1 MASLFNSL
9 NVGYSGLTA
18 SQVGINTTGQNIAN
32 AETPGYT
39 RQRVV
44 NAASTPLSN
53 ATPGAQG
60 SGVSVTEI
68 TRVFDAFVYNRYS
81 DSSQSKEYSDFMRQS
96 LEELSTYFPDI
107 EGVGI
112 KADLQNYYNT
122 WQTLVDNPDS
132 TAVKTDL
139 AQQSKTL
146 ATHISQTRDQVFALQ
161 STLDDQLN
169 VAVDEVNRLAKSI
182 TDLNRSITETE
193 SGGLNNAN
201 DLRDQRDLLQ
211 LSLSKLINAEVFVD
225 AIESNTAVSS
235 SINEAQGNYT
245 IHVGGYNI
253 VDGTTFHPIGI
264 DSSNNKNG
272 FSEIYYQRQDG
283 EKIPLESRIKGG
295 KVGAIFDLRGS
306 DVRTDS
312 GTPDDG
318 ILQETINDLDAFA
331 ASLIEYTN
339 TIYAQGATGSM
350 LSNEVNVNAT
360 QELVNT
366 DLNINTGTFDINI
379 YDIDGAVVSTRSIN
393 IDEFTSLT
401 GVAGSNSIEGQVSD
415 NIDDNGDNN
424 SANDIDDFIQFAYA
438 GGKMSLSLKGN
449 FENEGYTF
457 SLSDQK
463 PSGELSSGTNFSG
476 AMGLNRFF
484 DGDDASNIKVSS
496 KFADDPSTINAFKAP
511 ISGDNGVALDMVQM
525 QFEDITF
532 RYDNTQTQTDTIYA
546 FYDTLATNVGV
557 KTNAA
562 VLFND
567 TMTAQ
572 YNAVELEYSS
582 ISKVSI
588 DEELTNLIKYQT
600 AYGASAK
607 VISTIDQMLNTLL
620 GIKQ

>member
-360 QELVNT
+360 QELVNI

>member
-68 TRVFDAFVYNRYS
+68 TRVFDSFVYDKYS
-81 DSSQSKEYSDFMRQS
+81 NSSQSKEYSDFMRQT

-122 WQTLVDNPDS
+122 WQSLVDNPNS

-146 ATHISQTRDQVFALQ
+146 ASHISQTRDQVFALQ
-161 STLDDQLN
+161 STLDDQLK
-169 VAVDEVNRLAKSI
+169 VAVDEVNRVAKSI
-182 TDLNRSITETE
+182 TELNRAITETE
-193 SGGLNNAN
+193 AGGINNAN

-211 LSLSKLINAEVFVD
+211 LSLSKLVGADVFVD

-245 IHVGGYNI
+245 VHVGGYNI
-253 VDGTTFHPIGI
+253 VDGTTFHPIGL
-264 DSSNNKNG
+264 DNGNNQNG

-283 EKIPLESRIKGG
+283 EKIPLETRISGG

-306 DVRTDS
+306 DVRTAN
-312 GTPDDG
+312 GTPNDG
-318 ILQETINDLDAFA
+318 ILQETINDLNAFA
-331 ASLIEYTN
+331 GSLIEYTN
-339 TIYAQGATGSM
+339 TIYAQGATSSV
-350 LSNEVNVNAT
+350 LSNEVNIDPT
-360 QELVNT
+360 QELINSE
-366 DLNINTGTFDINI
+366 LNINQGSFDIAI
-379 YDIDGAVVSTRSIN
+379 YDIDGAVVSTRNIT
-393 IDEFTSLT
+393 IDEFTSLS
-401 GVAGSNSIEGQVSD
+401 GVPGSNSIEGQISD
-415 NIDDNGDNN
+415 NVDDNGDNN
-424 SANDIDDFIQFAYA
+424 SGNDIDDIIQFNYA
-438 GGKMSLSLKGN
+438 SGKLSLSLKGN

-457 SLSDQK
+457 SLSDKK
-463 PSGELSSGTNFSG
+463 PSGELSSGTNFTG
-476 AMGLNRFF
+476 ALGLNRFF
-484 DGDDASNIKVSS
+484 DGDDASNIKVNA
-496 KFADDPSTINAFKAP
+496 KLAEDPSNIDAFKAP
-511 ISGDNGVALDMVQM
+511 IEGDNGVALDMVQM

-532 RYDNTQTQTDTIYA
+532 RYDNATTQTDTIYA

-572 YNAVELEYSS
+572 FNAVELEYSS

-607 VISTIDQMLNTLL
+607 VISTVDQMLNTLL

>member
-132 TAVKTDL
+132 IAVKTDL